1 MDIFRHVYLV
11 FYFSFPLANYFFL
24 SLFFFIYFF
33 LFIHIRTYQGILFA
47 PSTASG
53 FILIFRFQQR
63 LLTLY
68 LRRIYFSFDF
78 LWSWWSDVINLI
90 RLFLLRLEISISFR
104 HGQWLT
110 SNRSKYHGCI
120 IPRPEMMIIKLVP
133 QYYTP
138 GDQHL
143 SEASSP
149 QGAVSCDDIGVR
161 FSILTTETATP
172 NTQVCKAGFIKR
184 ILHLTSVPLRY

>member
-78 LWSWWSDVINLI
+78 LWS
-90 RLFLLRLEISISFR
+90 
-104 HGQWLT
+104 
-110 SNRSKYHGCI
+110 
-120 IPRPEMMIIKLVP
+120 
-133 QYYTP
+133 
-138 GDQHL
+138 
-143 SEASSP
+143 
-149 QGAVSCDDIGVR
+149 
-161 FSILTTETATP
+161 
-172 NTQVCKAGFIKR
+172 
-184 ILHLTSVPLRY
+184 